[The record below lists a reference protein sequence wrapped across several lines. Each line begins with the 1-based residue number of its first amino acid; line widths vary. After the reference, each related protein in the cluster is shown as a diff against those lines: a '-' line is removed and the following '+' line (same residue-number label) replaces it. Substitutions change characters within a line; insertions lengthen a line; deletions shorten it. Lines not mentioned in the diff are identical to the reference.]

1 MSIPHPR
8 SASLR
13 RAASATV
20 TFAALLLALPSAAQ
34 RAPAAG
40 TGGCPLSAAR
50 VGVSARGAVAVN
62 GTIVPIEHLAESL
75 RALRPRP
82 TEICYF
88 REKPA
93 GAPPASVRTIIDAIA
108 SLKWPISF
116 YADAA
121 FTTRATTP

>member
-1 MSIPHPR
+1 MPISRPR
-8 SASLR
+8 PA
-13 RAASATV
+13 RARHAV
-20 TFAALLLALPSAAQ
+20 RALLGTAVLLLGLPAAAQ

-40 TGGCPLSAAR
+40 AGGCPLSAAR

-62 GTIVPIEHLAESL
+62 GTIVPVEHLAESL
-75 RALRPRP
+75 RGLRPRP